1 MNKEL
6 NDKLLS
12 AIKLAEAGS
21 FEVAIV
27 ELNQV
32 LENTQNP
39 VAQSYKAY
47 CEAHIYGRVKE
58 GLQTCQEMLKI
69 NYLNPAHHLIM
80 GRILHMSNKRR
91 EAIDVLKKGLK
102 IERNT
107 LIMQELEN
115 MGIRKKPVFPSL
127 DRDHP
132 LNILSGKLLTKLR
145 LR

>member
-1 MNKEL
+1 M
-6 NDKLLS
+6 
-12 AIKLAEAGS
+12 
-21 FEVAIV
+21 
-27 ELNQV
+27 
-32 LENTQNP
+32 
-39 VAQSYKAY
+39 
-47 CEAHIYGRVKE
+47 
-58 GLQTCQEMLKI
+58 KI